1 MADDASDARP
11 PPGPI
16 AVAALRID
24 TQAVEAE
31 SLEAPLAVS
40 PTYGVARNQVDP
52 AVLAALPKEIQDEVL
67 ASFSVPASLEPAPAD
82 LSDAAWTCPMCTF
95 LNHAALVSCE
105 MCEFSV
111 AHLMDADDEQPSS
124 PHLLSETLLHAAKSV
139 VQKSLTAIKTTH
151 EHRDELL
158 QSATAKMHHV
168 HSTASKQLHHVYE
181 ATSKQLH
188 ATLSPRSAKFFTK
201 KGSLHLPSPNVLLE
215 LDVLRT
221 DLKTHCTPSET
232 VYEALLQELWTTVFS
247 QSAIPGMDHTPFT
260 RDGDGWLQLGFQRS
274 NPDTDFRGGG
284 LLGLKCLVYVCHMHM
299 DKMAYIFADQV
310 PNAGQRWYPVCVAG
324 INLTCMLAGL
334 LKLGDGSFAE
344 TSDNCWRLFEEPSA
358 FYELY
363 FYAFLKMDQIWHRSQ
378 ATFMQFGDVLKATK
392 KLVRYA
398 LAQGPTSLAEVTA
411 FTESIHVDDFKI
423 TRREE
428 YYDDVDDGE
437 CPDPHRITED
447 DRMPVATTLDIA
459 SLQYELHK

>member
-1 MADDASDARP
+1 MADDATDPRP
-11 PPGPI
+11 PPAPI
-16 AVAALRID
+16 AVAALHID
-24 TQAVEAE
+24 TQAIEAE

-67 ASFSVPASLEPAPAD
+67 ASFSVPASPSAAAPVD
-82 LSDAAWTCPMCTF
+82 PSEAAWTCPMCTF
-95 LNHAALVSCE
+95 LNHAAL
-105 MCEFSV
+105 
-111 AHLMDADDEQPSS
+111 
-124 PHLLSETLLHAAKSV
+124 
-139 VQKSLTAIKTTH
+139 
-151 EHRDELL
+151 
-158 QSATAKMHHV
+158 
-168 HSTASKQLHHVYE
+168 
-181 ATSKQLH
+181 
-188 ATLSPRSAKFFTK
+188 
-201 KGSLHLPSPNVLLE
+201 
-215 LDVLRT
+215 
-221 DLKTHCTPSET
+221 CTPSET

-247 QSAIPGMDHTPFT
+247 QSVIPGMAQPRFT

-310 PNAGQRWYPVCVAG
+310 PSAGQRWYPVCVAG

-344 TSDNCWRLFEEPSA
+344 TSDNCWRLFDEPSA

-363 FYAFLKMDQIWHRSQ
+363 YYAFLKMDQIWHRSQ

-398 LAQGPTSLAEVTA
+398 LAQGPTSLAELTA
-411 FTESIHVDDFKI
+411 FTETIHVDDFKI
-423 TRREE
+423 TRRQE

-447 DRMPVATTLDIA
+447 DGVPVTKVHDIA